1 MDKPLWK
8 WAIQGDYKLQLI
20 SEDINN
26 LEHYMKVFFKGS
38 DRVYLELYIEKKTIP
53 LEG

>member
-26 LEHYMKVFFKGS
+26 LEHYMKVFLKG
-38 DRVYLELYIEKKTIP
+38 VIEFT
-53 LEG
+53 LSST